1 MRLLSPGNVDADW
14 QYFHWPIAGFRDQS
28 VEQAREAL
36 DAWLHRRWAE
46 TRAQEPLIVL
56 SGSSIDLSTIFAD
69 ALMLPTLDEMTVSGD
84 AKRARGR
91 RYKIT
96 TVSNTGSLSF
106 RLMSDNDLDAVCE
119 LEARAYEFPWSRA
132 IISGCRSV
140 QYRIWLG
147 ELVGQLRHVSQ
158 AFLSITL
165 DEAHIL
171 NLAVEPHLQDR
182 GLGSQ
187 TLRFL
192 VEDPGT
198 GRSTDIFRSP
208 GVKST
213 GDPNV
218 FKSGFN
224 EIGRRRHYYPTK
236 MAARMHSFLGWSFSF
251 D

>member
-1 MRLLSPGNVDADW
+1 M
-14 QYFHWPIAGFRDQS
+14 QS
-28 VEQAREAL
+28 GQ
-36 DAWLHRRWAE
+36 
-46 TRAQEPLIVL
+46 
-56 SGSSIDLSTIFAD
+56 
-69 ALMLPTLDEMTVSGD
+69 
-84 AKRARGR
+84 RGR

-96 TVSNTGSLSF
+96 TVSDTGSLSF

-171 NLAVEPHLQDR
+171 NLAVEPNLQDR

-187 TLRFL
+187 TLRYL
-192 VEDPGT
+192 VEDARGQ
-198 GRSTDIFRSP
+198 GARQIFLEVRASNQP
-208 GVKST
+208 AIQMYL
-213 GDPNV
+213 NQ
-218 FKSGFN
+218 GFN

-236 MAARMHSFLGWSFSF
+236 DGREDALILGMEL
-251 D
+251 